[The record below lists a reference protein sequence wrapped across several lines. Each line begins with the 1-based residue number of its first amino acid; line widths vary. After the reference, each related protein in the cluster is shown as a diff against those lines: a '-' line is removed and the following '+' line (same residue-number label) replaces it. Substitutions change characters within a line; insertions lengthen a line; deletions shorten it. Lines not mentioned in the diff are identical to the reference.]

1 MDKKE
6 EGSGEEVDRVGKV
19 LEIEETTMRGTSNR
33 PGLRALAV
41 ALTALLTA
49 SVFNGFSP
57 QAAYAMTGDVLREF
71 VPTGPTGNGRGMAFN
86 GSSSLYYTI
95 VGDSNIY
102 KTDMFGTLVATIPTQ
117 NGVGQGGPLAWD
129 GSALWTMPYQSGSFT
144 LYRIRESD
152 GVILSSCNI
161 ATQNPTHPAVV
172 SQPNNI
178 GFFPDGLDWTGNT
191 LWVSSEVTP
200 YPSWVVE
207 VTPSC
212 RILRAFNPPN
222 KGGFG
227 ASGIAFDGTN
237 LWHSNA
243 HLQQYQTDVN
253 GAETGLSFTN
263 NRQLEDLAY
272 DKVTFA
278 PKCALWSNE
287 ATVIENHITAYEVPC
302 AVPRADKLVTD
313 VILGG
318 GPTFVSRDNASRTTT
333 YKMTVELLTN
343 PIINVFSR
351 ERNLGPEE
359 TDSEIT
365 FLASLDDGHVPGH
378 VGGAYIPDS
387 GGPPGDR
394 PDTLT
399 CHSRFD
405 PENPLDQTLVLCPHK
420 EKVPSDGIAETAE
433 SDLHFPMHQRVGQSL
448 LIWRDFKLHCLVVG
462 QHTMTFY
469 NKVEVI
475 APTED
480 PNPGNNWWRAILQID
495 CVIRNTPGKVT
506 GGGYINPLTGEMVG
520 EATLNIVDGVMAGVG
535 DKANFGFVIK
545 LDADQMVPTGNLT
558 YYDHAAD
565 VRIKSISYDRLA
577 IACPHATF
585 TGTAEVNG
593 VDKKYQVDVDD
604 MDEPG
609 SSPGMGPDTFTIR
622 VLDNSYMATGPL
634 VGGNIQVHK
643 PPECG

>member
-1 MDKKE
+1 
-6 EGSGEEVDRVGKV
+6 
-19 LEIEETTMRGTSNR
+19 
-33 PGLRALAV
+33 
-41 ALTALLTA
+41 
-49 SVFNGFSP
+49 
-57 QAAYAMTGDVLREF
+57 
-71 VPTGPTGNGRGMAFN
+71 MAFD
-86 GSSSLYYTI
+86 GSDNLYYTI

-102 KTDMFGTLVATIPTQ
+102 KTDMFGNLVATIPTQ

-129 GSALWTMPYQSGSFT
+129 GFALWTMTYQANSFT

-152 GVILSSCNI
+152 GVIISSCNI
-161 ATQNPTHPAVV
+161 ATQNPGHPAVV

-178 GFFPDGLDWTGNT
+178 GFFPDGLDWTGGT

-200 YPSWVVE
+200 YPSWVVQ
-207 VTPSC
+207 VNQAC
-212 RILRAFNPPN
+212 RILRYFNPPN

-243 HLQQYQTDVN
+243 HFQQYQTDVN
-253 GAETGLSFTN
+253 GTETGVSFLN

-287 ATVIENHITAYEVPC
+287 ATVIGNHITAYEVPC
-302 AVPRADKLVTD
+302 AIPRADKLVSD

-318 GPTFVSRDNASRTTT
+318 GPTLVSRDIANRTTT
-333 YKMTVELLTN
+333 YQMTVELLTN
-343 PIINVFSR
+343 PIINVISM
-351 ERNLGPEE
+351 ERNAGPDE

-365 FLASLDDGHVPGH
+365 FLASLDDGHLPGH

-387 GGPPGDR
+387 GAPPGDR

-405 PENPLDQTLVLCPHK
+405 PKNPLDQTLVLCPHK
-420 EKVPSDGIAETAE
+420 EKVPSDGVPETAE
-433 SDLHFPMHQRVGQSL
+433 SDLHFPLHQKVGGIQR
-448 LIWRDFKLHCLVVG
+448 IIRDFKLHCLVVG

-469 NKVEVI
+469 NKVEVL

-480 PNPGNNWWRAILQID
+480 PNLGNNWWRAVLKID
-495 CVIRNTPGKVT
+495 CVIRSTPGKVT
-506 GGGYINPLTGEMVG
+506 GGGYINPLTGDMMG
-520 EATLNIVDGVMAGVG
+520 DATLNIVDGIMAGVG
-535 DKANFGFVIK
+535 DKANFGFNIT
-545 LDADQMVPTGNLT
+545 LEPDEMVPTGNLL

-565 VRIKSISYDRLA
+565 VRIKSTSYDQLA

-585 TGTAEVNG
+585 TGTADVNG
-593 VDKKYQVDVDD
+593 VSKPYQVDVDD

-609 SSPGMGPDTFTIR
+609 SSPGVGPDTFTIR
-622 VLDNSYMATGPL
+622 VLDGTYMATGPL

-643 PPECG
+643 PPDCG